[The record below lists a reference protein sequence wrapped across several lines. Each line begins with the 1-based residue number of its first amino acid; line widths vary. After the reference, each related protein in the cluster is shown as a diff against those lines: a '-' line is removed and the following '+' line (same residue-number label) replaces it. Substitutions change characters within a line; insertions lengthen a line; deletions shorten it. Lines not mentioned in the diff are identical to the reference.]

1 MVWWYEW
8 RYGVTPPND
17 NSAQVDGAACVDSE
31 KGSISFIF
39 GGPND
44 GSINADF
51 KNIPSF
57 IGSVANVKV
66 EKVDWVSKDTPSDGP
81 NTMSEK
87 NMM

>member
-1 MVWWYEW
+1 M
-8 RYGVTPPND
+8 
-17 NSAQVDGAACVDSE
+17 C
-31 KGSISFIF
+31 F

-57 IGSVANVKV
+57 IGSTANVKV

-81 NTMSEK
+81 NTMFEK
-87 NMM
+87 KYDVNNGQLSINIPGTNGNSGYHVYITKGDGSA